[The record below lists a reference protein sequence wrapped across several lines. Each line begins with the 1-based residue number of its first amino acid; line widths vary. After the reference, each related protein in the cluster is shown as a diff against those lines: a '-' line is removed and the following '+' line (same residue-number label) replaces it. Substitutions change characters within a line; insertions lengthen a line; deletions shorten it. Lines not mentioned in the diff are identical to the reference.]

1 MLATKNGGVNLPYN
15 DSDVIC
21 AIQLALKLSIK
32 PGWHCF
38 VSLRYVVNNNNATV
52 CCQIGQQNTVDHLSS
67 GRYTALAAAKSAA
80 GFSSLEFNQRPMA
93 LCALFLR
100 LRTTH
105 IQIMVGC
112 VGAPK
117 GAPGSLI
124 DRSANPAQFTTS
136 CLAAACG
143 DYANNQSE
151 AAIMATTPT
160 QTQPEVLLVEG
171 RAVTTSLA
179 VAAYFT
185 KPHKDILTK
194 ISQLECSPEFIERN
208 FSPSN
213 YTDPTGRTL
222 PCYEITRD
230 GFAFLAMGYTGKLS
244 QVLDH
249 QSAGRYSPC
258 AAAKSAA
265 GIGVPVFVRAHNRA
279 SGFFVREALSHL
291 SMVGRAGA
299 SKDAP
304 GSLAT
309 GYANPVRLTTSVIGV
324 SGGELTNL
332 SQEAAYMATT
342 PTKTQPVITIV
353 DGRAVTTSI
362 AIAEYFTKRH
372 ADVIRKIET
381 LECSPEFTERNFAFS
396 EYTDPTGRTLPCYEI
411 TRDGFAF
418 LTMGFTGKRAAIF
431 KEHYINAF
439 NAMEAKLSAG
449 APAFPERIELL
460 ITLENGVIVDSR
472 PVQKGEVVA
481 SLDTFIEL
489 TERRGYLVIHPDDL
503 KSLSLGHKKREG

>member
-38 VSLRYVVNNNNATV
+38 VFLRYVVNNNNATV

-179 VAAYFT
+179 VAAYFS
-185 KPHKDILTK
+185 KRHDNIIQK
-194 ISQLECSPEFIERN
+194 IQTLECSPEFTDLN
-208 FSPSN
+208 FKVSEYADS
-213 YTDPTGRTL
+213 TGRTL

-230 GFAFLAMGYTGKLS
+230 GFAFLAMG
-244 QVLDH
+244 
-249 QSAGRYSPC
+249 
-258 AAAKSAA
+258 
-265 GIGVPVFVRAHNRA
+265 
-279 SGFFVREALSHL
+279 
-291 SMVGRAGA
+291 
-299 SKDAP
+299 
-304 GSLAT
+304 
-309 GYANPVRLTTSVIGV
+309 
-324 SGGELTNL
+324 
-332 SQEAAYMATT
+332 
-342 PTKTQPVITIV
+342 
-353 DGRAVTTSI
+353 
-362 AIAEYFTKRH
+362 
-372 ADVIRKIET
+372 
-381 LECSPEFTERNFAFS
+381 
-396 EYTDPTGRTLPCYEI
+396 
-411 TRDGFAF
+411 
-418 LTMGFTGKRAAIF
+418 FTGKRAAIF

-439 NAMEAKLSAG
+439 NVMEAKLSAG
-449 APAFPERIELL
+449 APAFPE
-460 ITLENGVIVDSR
+460 
-472 PVQKGEVVA
+472 
-481 SLDTFIEL
+481 
-489 TERRGYLVIHPDDL
+489 
-503 KSLSLGHKKREG
+503 